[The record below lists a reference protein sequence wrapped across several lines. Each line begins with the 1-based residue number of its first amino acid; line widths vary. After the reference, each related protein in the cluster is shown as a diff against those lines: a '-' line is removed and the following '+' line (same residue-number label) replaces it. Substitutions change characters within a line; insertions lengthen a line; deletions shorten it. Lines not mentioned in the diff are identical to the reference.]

1 LLAEKDAL
9 RSHPYES
16 RKSGNHAIQDVYSGF
31 PSIHGLWPPSKAMA
45 LKPVEGQRRMQPSV
59 LVMRATFRFGI
70 LGLQPSRVQVFL

>member
-1 LLAEKDAL
+1 
-9 RSHPYES
+9 
-16 RKSGNHAIQDVYSGF
+16 
-31 PSIHGLWPPSKAMA
+31 MA